1 MKDKKE
7 YLFWRDVRKHI
18 REECIIEADSLEKA
32 VSLHNEGMAEYEEV
46 DCFFDEIMDEGSKE
60 CTL

>member
-32 VSLHNEGMAEYEEV
+32 TILHNQGMAEYEEV
-46 DCFFDEIMDEGSKE
+46 DCFFEDIMDEGTKE
-60 CTL
+60 SEE

>member
-32 VSLHNEGMAEYEEV
+32 VSLHKSENIVTQLNRPRGPLLE
-46 DCFFDEIMDEGSKE
+46 S
-60 CTL
+60 